1 MADKDEKKP
10 EEKKE
15 EKPAPKDNLVVT
27 QHKVRIGGKEIKYTV
42 TAGTMVLKEETP
54 DREKEA
60 EGEKPRAQVFFVAYT
75 KDGNDAKS
83 AGRTP
88 AVQKRPLTFS
98 FNGGPGSSSV
108 WLHLGVLGPRRVVLT
123 DEGELPSPPFK
134 LTDNQYSILDET
146 DLVFIDP
153 VSTGYSRA
161 VDGQK
166 PKEWH
171 EFRKDI
177 ESVGDF
183 IRLYTTRYN
192 RWLSPKFLIGES
204 YGTTRAAGLSGYLQE
219 RHGLYL
225 NGLMLI
231 SAVLDFTTIL
241 FNTNNE
247 LPFILFLPGYAAT
260 AWYHKKA
267 GVGQPLRKF
276 LKEAEDFARGEYAS
290 ALMKGDLLSSEE
302 RIHVVQEL
310 TRFTGLSTDFI
321 ERSNLRIKDRHFFK
335 ELLRESE
342 RTVGRLDSRFLGIDR
357 LGVTETAE
365 YDPLLTNVVGPYT
378 AGFYD
383 HIRAELKFESDLPYE
398 ILNGKVWPW
407 SYSVFENQYL
417 NVAETMRKAMTYN
430 PHLKVFVAN
439 GYYDLGTPYF
449 ATEYTFNH
457 LGLNKSL
464 QKNVSMGYYEA
475 GHMMYIHM
483 PSLKKMKTDLVKFIK
498 SAL

>member
-1 MADKDEKKP
+1 MAEAEKS
-10 EEKKE
+10 EEKPVLSKVEGKE
-15 EKPAPKDNLVVT
+15 EKPTPKDNLVIT
-27 QHKVRIGGKEIKYTV
+27 KHKVKISGKEIKYTV
-42 TAGTMVLKEETP
+42 TAGTMILKEETA
-54 DREKEA
+54 DRTKES

-75 KDGNDAKS
+75 KDGASNKS
-83 AGRTP
+83 
-88 AVQKRPLTFS
+88 KRPLTFS

-123 DEGELPSPPFK
+123 DEGELPPPPFK
-134 LTDNQYSILDET
+134 LTDNQFSILDDT

-177 ESVGDF
+177 QSVGDF

-192 RWLSPKFLIGES
+192 RWLSPKFLAGES

-231 SAVLDFTTIL
+231 SSVLDFTTIL

-267 GVGQPLRKF
+267 GVNQPLKKF
-276 LKEAEDFARGEYAS
+276 LKEAEEFARGEYTT
-290 ALMKGDLLSSEE
+290 ALMKGDALTAQE
-302 RIHVVQEL
+302 REHVVKEL
-310 TRFTGLSTDFI
+310 VRFTGLSADFI
-321 ERSNLRIKDRHFFK
+321 ERTNLRIVDQHYFK
-335 ELLRESE
+335 EILRD
-342 RTVGRLDSRFLGIDR
+342 RDQTIGRLDARFLGLDR
-357 LGVTETAE
+357 LGVTETPE
-365 YDPLLTNVVGPYT
+365 YDPLLTNVMGPYT
-378 AGFYD
+378 AAFYD
-383 HIRAELKFESDLPYE
+383 YIRVELKFESDLPYE
-398 ILNGKVWPW
+398 ILSEKVWPW
-407 SYSVFENQYL
+407 SYSAFENQYL
-417 NVAETMRKAMTYN
+417 NVAETMRQAMTYN
-430 PHLKVFVAN
+430 PHLKVYVAN
-439 GYYDLGTPYF
+439 GYFDLGTPYF
-449 ATEYTFNH
+449 ATEYTFSH
-457 LGLNKSL
+457 LGLHKSL
-464 QKNVSMGYYEA
+464 QKNITMDYYEA

-483 PSLKKMKTDLVKFIK
+483 PSLKKMKKDLAKFIK
-498 SAL
+498 NAM

>member
-1 MADKDEKKP
+1 MPDKVEKKP

-15 EKPAPKDNLVVT
+15 EKPTPKDNLVVT
-27 QHKVRIGGKEIKYTV
+27 RHTVRIGSKEIKYTV
-42 TAGTMVLKEETP
+42 TAGTMILKEETP
-54 DREKEA
+54 DREKES

-75 KDGNDAKS
+75 KDGNVSKA
-83 AGRTP
+83 
-88 AVQKRPLTFS
+88 KRPLTFS

-123 DEGELPSPPFK
+123 DEGELPPPPFK
-134 LTDNQYSILDET
+134 LTDNQYSLLDET

-161 VDGQK
+161 VEGQK
-166 PKEWH
+166 PKDWH

-204 YGTTRAAGLSGYLQE
+204 YGTTRAAGLSGYLQD

-231 SAVLDFTTIL
+231 SVVLDFSTIR
-241 FNTNNE
+241 FSPNNE
-247 LPFILFLPGYAAT
+247 LPFNLFLPGYAAT

-267 GVGQPLRKF
+267 GLGQPLRKF
-276 LKEAEDFARGEYAS
+276 LKEVEDFVSGGYTT
-290 ALMKGDLLSSEE
+290 ALMKGDTLSVEE
-302 RIHVVQEL
+302 RLKMVQEL
-310 TRFTGLSTDFI
+310 ARFTGLSTNFI
-321 ERSNLRIKDRHFFK
+321 ERTNLRVIDRHFFK
-335 ELLRESE
+335 ELLRESG

-357 LGVTETAE
+357 LDVTDSPE
-365 YDPLLTNVVGPYT
+365 YDPLLTNVLGPYT
-378 AGFYD
+378 AGLYD
-383 HIRAELKFESDLPYE
+383 YVRAELKYESDLPYE
-398 ILNGKVWPW
+398 ILNDKVWPW
-407 SYSVFENQYL
+407 SYATNEYL
-417 NVAETMRKAMTYN
+417 SVAETMRRAMTYN

-449 ATEYTFNH
+449 ATEYTFSH

-464 QKNVSMGYYEA
+464 QKNISMAYYEA

-483 PSLKKMKTDLVKFIK
+483 PSLKKMKADLVKFIR
-498 SAL
+498 SAV

>member
-1 MADKDEKKP
+1 MADKEEKKP
-10 EEKKE
+10 EEKQA
-15 EKPAPKDNLVVT
+15 EKPGVKDNLVVT
-27 QHKVRIGGKEIKYTV
+27 QHTLRVGGKEIKYTV
-42 TAGTMVLKEETP
+42 TTGTMILKEETS
-54 DREKEA
+54 DREKES
-60 EGEKPRAQVFFVAYT
+60 EGEKPRAQIFFVAYT
-75 KDGNDAKS
+75 KDESGSKS
-83 AGRTP
+83 AGR
-88 AVQKRPLTFS
+88 ASARAKRPLTFS

-108 WLHLGVLGPRRVVLT
+108 WLHLGVVGPRRVVLT
-123 DEGELPSPPFK
+123 EEGELPPPPFE
-134 LTDNQYSILDET
+134 LTDNQYSLLDET

-153 VSTGYSRA
+153 VSTGYSRT

-171 EFRKDI
+171 GFQKDI

-231 SAVLDFTTIL
+231 SAVLDFTTIR
-241 FNTNNE
+241 FNLNNE
-247 LPFILFLPGYAAT
+247 LPFTMFLPGYAAT

-267 GVGQPLRKF
+267 GVGEPLREF
-276 LKEAEDFARGEYAS
+276 LKEVEDFASGPYAS
-290 ALMKGDLLSSEE
+290 ALMKGDLLSVEE
-302 RIHVVQEL
+302 RLNVVQEVA
-310 TRFTGLSTDFI
+310 RFTGLSTDFL
-321 ERSNLRIKDRHFFK
+321 ERTNLRIIDKHFFK
-335 ELLRESE
+335 ELLRESG

-365 YDPLLTNVVGPYT
+365 YDPLLTNVLGPYT
-378 AGFYD
+378 AGFYEYV
-383 HIRAELKFESDLPYE
+383 RSELKFESDLPYE
-398 ILNGKVWPW
+398 ILNEKVWPW
-407 SYSVFENQYL
+407 SYSTFENQYV
-417 NVAETMRKAMTYN
+417 NVTETMRKAMTYN

-449 ATEYTFNH
+449 ATEYTFSH
-457 LGLNKSL
+457 LGLNQSL
-464 QKNVSMGYYEA
+464 QKNVSMAYYEA

-483 PSLKKMKTDLVKFIK
+483 PSLKKLKADLVKFMR
-498 SAL
+498 SAM